1 MNDEDTKQATQYVAM
16 ITIVCLILGG
26 AFLVGAIFGAGFG
39 FAAFFILTACWLLA
53 CLWAYGKS
61 KKDGDGDG
69 LG

>member
-1 MNDEDTKQATQYVAM
+1 MNDNDMKEAAQYVGL
-16 ITIVCLILGG
+16 TVFVCLILGG
-26 AFLVGAIFGAGFG
+26 AFLIGAIFGAGFG

-69 LG
+69 LD

>member
-1 MNDEDTKQATQYVAM
+1 MNDEDTKQAAQYVGLLVF
-16 ITIVCLILGG
+16 VCLILGG

-53 CLWAYGKS
+53 CLLAYGKS
-61 KKDGDGDG
+61 RKDGDADG